1 MDLCFLGAA
10 REVTGSRYLLS
21 TAGKNILIDCGMEQ
35 GQDTYENQE
44 LPVAADAIDC
54 LVLTHA
60 HIDHSGMVPRL
71 YKEGF
76 RGPVYATKATAA
88 LCEIMLRDSAHI
100 QEYEAEWQNRKA
112 KRAGK
117 ELYVPIYTTADA
129 EGALGL
135 FKPIAYKESVQIL
148 DNVKLTLTDAGHLL
162 GSASATLYINEGEEN
177 RSIVFSGD
185 IGNLHQPII
194 KDPQYLTKADY
205 VVMEST
211 YGDRLHG
218 ERPDYIADLCD
229 VLQTTFDRGG
239 KVVIPSFAVGRT
251 QEILYF
257 LHEIKRKGLVH
268 GHKDWPVFMD
278 SPLAI
283 KATSIFNHCDDTNFD
298 QEMKALI
305 NQGINPLQFDDLKL
319 CVTPDESKAIN
330 FHKGPGVIISAS
342 GMAEAGRIRHHL
354 KHNLW
359 KPEATI
365 LFVGY
370 QSVGTLGRLLLEGLK
385 EVRLFGEEIQVKAK
399 IRSLQAISGHA
410 DADGLYVWA
419 KSFVPQPLR
428 YFICHGEENVALT
441 FADRLAS
448 DGLKTNVPF
457 NGDVWDLVTGL
468 QTDEGNP
475 ALIRAKTKAD
485 KKPQSQKPS
494 MTDRQ
499 LQSAS
504 DRMTQLLQ
512 KARSYSNNLKT
523 SLAEQIVKILK
534 KWE

>member
-21 TAGKNILIDCGMEQ
+21 TKEKNILIDCGMEQ
-35 GQDTYENQE
+35 GHDTYENQE
-44 LPVAADAIDC
+44 LPVMASEIEC

-71 YKEGF
+71 FKEGF
-76 RGPVYATKATAA
+76 RGPVYATKATTA
-88 LCEIMLRDSAHI
+88 LCGIMLKDSAHI
-100 QEYEAEWQNRKA
+100 QEYEAEWRNRKA
-112 KRAGK
+112 KRAGS
-117 ELYVPIYTTADA
+117 EPYVPIYTMEDA
-129 EGALGL
+129 EGVLKQ
-135 FKPIAYKESVQIL
+135 FKSIPYNESFQIL
-148 DNVKLTLTDAGHLL
+148 ENVSLVLTDAGHLL
-162 GSASATLYINEGEEN
+162 GSASATLQIQEKGET
-177 RSIVFSGD
+177 RRIVFSGD

-194 KDPQYLTKADY
+194 KDPHYLKEADY

-218 ERPDYIADLCD
+218 KRPDYIADLCD

-239 KVVIPSFAVGRT
+239 KVVIPSFAIGRS
-251 QEILYF
+251 QEMLYF
-257 LHEIKRKGLVH
+257 LREIKQKKLIKGH
-268 GHKDWPVFMD
+268 EGWPVFMD

-283 KATSIFNHCDDTNFD
+283 KATSIFNQCDDTNFD
-298 QEMKALI
+298 KEMRDLI
-305 NQGINPLQFDDLKL
+305 DRGINPLHFDDLQL

-330 FHKGPGVIISAS
+330 FHEGPGVIISAS

-370 QSVGTLGRLLLEGLK
+370 QSVGTLGRLILEGLK
-385 EVRLFGEEIQVKAK
+385 EVRLFDDTIHVQAT

-410 DADGLYVWA
+410 DADGLFTWA
-419 KSFVPQPLR
+419 QSFDPKPLG
-428 YFICHGEENVALT
+428 YFICHGEESVALT
-441 FADRLAS
+441 FAKRLEDS
-448 DGLKTNVPF
+448 GLETNVPY

-468 QTDEGNP
+468 QTNEGNP
-475 ALIRAKTKAD
+475 ALVRAKKRNPSPQTKA
-485 KKPQSQKPS
+485 PS
-494 MTDRQ
+494 MTDRK

-504 DRMTQLLQ
+504 DRMTGLLE
-512 KARSYSNNLKT
+512 KARSYSNNLK
-523 SLAEQIVKILK
+523 SDLAEQLEKVLT